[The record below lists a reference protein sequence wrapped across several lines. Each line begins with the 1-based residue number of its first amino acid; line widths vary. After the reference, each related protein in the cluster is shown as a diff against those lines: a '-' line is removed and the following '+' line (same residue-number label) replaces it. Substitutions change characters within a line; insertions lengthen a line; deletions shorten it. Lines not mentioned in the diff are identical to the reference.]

1 MELLEIRKNIDAV
14 DDEILRLFLKRME
27 LSREVAEEKIR
38 KNIPIL
44 NMKRER
50 EVLSRISEK
59 AGDMDGYAR
68 ILYSTLFELSRS
80 YQGSC
85 LGKPSPVSEKIQE
98 ALANTPKLFPVKA
111 VVACQGIEGA
121 NSQQACD
128 RMFSFAD
135 IMYFKNFEGV
145 FNAVEKGLC
154 EYGVLPIENSAHGS
168 VNDVYDLMQGHSFN
182 IVRSIKQH
190 ISHNLLVRPGTK
202 ECDIKEIISHPQALG
217 QCSSYINSL
226 ENAKSVYAEN
236 TAIAAEL
243 VAKSGR
249 SDIAAISSE
258 ECADMYGLEVLK
270 RGIQNTD
277 NNYTRFIAIS
287 KKLEIYP
294 GSGKIS
300 LMFTASDTPGSL
312 ARVMS
317 RFASIGVNLSKIESR
332 PMSGADFKYVFYTD
346 LDASVYSDEVLKLL
360 SELEREL
367 KFFVFLGSY
376 QEIV

>member
-1 MELLEIRKNIDAV
+1 MGLLEIRDKINTV
-14 DDEILRLFLKRME
+14 DDQLLKLFLERME
-27 LSREVAEEKIR
+27 LSREVAEEKT
-38 KNIPIL
+38 KQNLPIL
-44 NMKRER
+44 NTKRER
-50 EVLSRISEK
+50 EVLSRIS
-59 AGDMDGYAR
+59 ANSGDMDGYAR
-68 ILYSTLFELSRS
+68 ILFSTLFELSRS

-85 LGKPSPVSEKIQE
+85 MGTTTSKLAEKIYA
-98 ALANTPKLFPVKA
+98 ALDETPKLFPAKA

-190 ISHNLLVRPGTK
+190 ISHNLLVLPGTK
-202 ECDIKEIISHPQALG
+202 LSDIKEVISHPQAIG
-217 QCSSYINSL
+217 QCSSFIAKIG
-226 ENAKSVYAEN
+226 AKSTYVEN
-236 TAIAAEL
+236 TAVAAEML
-243 VAKSGR
+243 AGMGR
-249 SDIAAISSE
+249 RDVAAISSE
-258 ECADMYGLEVLK
+258 ECAAMYGLEILK
-270 RGIQNTD
+270 GNIQNTD

-300 LMFTASDTPGSL
+300 LMFTTTDTPGSL
-312 ARVMS
+312 SRIMS
-317 RFASIGVNLSKIESR
+317 RFSSIGVNLSKIESR
-332 PMSGADFKYVFYTD
+332 PMSGSDFKYVFYTD
-346 LDASVYSDEVLKLL
+346 LDASVYSEEVIKLL
-360 SELEREL
+360 SEMEREL